1 MPQIHDRKEYRA
13 FPALNQSAA
22 KVLVGNSP
30 AHYQAYINTP
40 QEETK
45 ALRFGT
51 FVHSAILEPHSLN
64 DLYITIPGD
73 APKKPTKAQI
83 EAKKPSEDTKE
94 AIAWW
99 KDFYAKHEGK
109 IILDAEE
116 SALGH
121 LVASSARFALRV
133 HGVDFDATEVM
144 YHVDYCGVPLKAA
157 IDGVAGD
164 YLWDIKTTGAGE
176 ATPAGMLKSIR
187 SYRYNLQAYWY
198 RLVYELATGRRP
210 LGFRFLFVEKEPP
223 FSWAIAEVGPELMSY
238 AVSDFEKAITL
249 YKECT
254 ASGVWPSYPEEIQV
268 IDIKSTTTAAPINFA

>member
-51 FVHSAILEPHSLN
+51 FVHAAVLEPDTLN
-64 DLYITIPGD
+64 DLYAT
-73 APKKPTKAQI
+73 APDVDKRTKQG
-83 EAKKPSEDTKE
+83 KEDWAAFAT
-94 AIAWW
+94 ANA
-99 KDFYAKHEGK
+99 GK
-109 IILDAEE
+109 TILDAEE

-121 LVASSARFALRV
+121 LVASSARHALRV
-133 HGVDFDATEVM
+133 HGVEFDATEVM

-157 IDGVAGD
+157 IDGVCGD
-164 YLWDIKTTGAGE
+164 YLWDIKTTDDAS
-176 ATPAGMLKSIR
+176 AAGMLKAIR
-187 SYRYNLQAYWY
+187 NYRYNLQAYWY
-198 RLVYELATGRRP
+198 RLVYELATGKRP

-223 FSWAIAEVGPELMSY
+223 FATAVCEIGPDLMSY

-249 YKECT
+249 YKDCT
-254 ASGVWPSYPEEIQV
+254 ASGVWPSYPEEVQV
-268 IDIKSTTTAAPINFA
+268 IDIKSTSTAAPINFA

>member
-13 FPALNQSAA
+13 FPAFNQSAA
-22 KVLVGNSP
+22 KHILTSP

-51 FVHSAILEPHSLN
+51 FVHSAVLEPHTLN
-64 DLYITIPGD
+64 DLYAT
-73 APKKPTKAQI
+73 APDVDKRTKQG
-83 EAKKPSEDTKE
+83 KEDWAAFAT
-94 AIAWW
+94 ANV
-99 KDFYAKHEGK
+99 GK
-109 IILDAEE
+109 TILDAEE
-116 SALGH
+116 SAIGH
-121 LVASSARFALRV
+121 LVASSARFALKRL
-133 HGVDFDATEVM
+133 GVEFDATEVM

-164 YLWDIKTTGAGE
+164 YLWDIKTTGLGE

-187 SYRYNLQAYWY
+187 SYKYALQAYWY

-223 FSWAIAEVGPELMSY
+223 FATAVCEIGPDLMSY
-238 AVSDFEKAITL
+238 AIADFEKAVSL
-249 YKECT
+249 YKSCT
-254 ASGVWPSYPEEIQV
+254 ESGVWPSYPEEIQV

>member
-22 KVLVGNSP
+22 KHMLTSP

-51 FVHSAILEPHSLN
+51 FVHSAILEPHTLD
-64 DLYITIPGD
+64 DLYAT
-73 APKKPTKAQI
+73 APDCDKR
-83 EAKKPSEDTKE
+83 TKE
-94 AIAWW
+94 
-99 KDFYAKHEGK
+99 GK
-109 IILDAEE
+109 AMWSEFATANAGKTILDAEE
-116 SALGH
+116 SATGH
-121 LVASSARFALRV
+121 LVASFARHTLKRL
-133 HGVDFDATEVM
+133 GVEFDATEVM
-144 YHVDYCGVPLKAA
+144 YHVDYNGVPLKAA

-164 YLWDIKTTGAGE
+164 YLWDIKTTDDAS
-176 ATPAGMLKSIR
+176 AAGMLKAIR
-187 SYRYNLQAYWY
+187 NYRYNLQAYWY
-198 RLVYELATGRRP
+198 RLVYELATGKRP
-210 LGFRFLFVEKEPP
+210 LGFRFLFIEKEPP
-223 FSWAIAEVGPELMSY
+223 FACSICEVGPELMSW
-238 AVSDFEKAITL
+238 AIADFEKAVTL

>member
-13 FPALNQSAA
+13 FPAFNQSAA
-22 KVLVGNSP
+22 KHILTSP

-51 FVHSAILEPHSLN
+51 FVNSAVLEPHTLN
-64 DLYITIPGD
+64 DLYAT
-73 APKKPTKAQI
+73 AP
-83 EAKKPSEDTKE
+83 DCDRRTKE
-94 AIAWW
+94 GKAAWAE
-99 KDFYAKHEGK
+99 FATANAGK
-109 IILDAEE
+109 TILDYEE

-121 LVASSARFALRV
+121 LVASSARFALKRL
-133 HGVDFDATEVM
+133 GVEFDATEVM
-144 YHVDYCGVPLKAA
+144 YHVDYNGVPLKAA

-164 YLWDIKTTGAGE
+164 YLWDIKTTDDAS
-176 ATPAGMLKSIR
+176 AAGMLKAIR
-187 SYRYNLQAYWY
+187 NYRYNLQAYWY

-210 LGFRFLFVEKEPP
+210 LGFRFLFIEKEPP
-223 FSWAIAEVGPELMSY
+223 FAWSICEVGPELMSY

-249 YKECT
+249 FKECSAT
-254 ASGVWPSYPEEIQV
+254 GVWPSYPQEVQV

>member
-13 FPALNQSAA
+13 FPAFNQSAA
-22 KVLVGNSP
+22 KHILTSP
-30 AHYQAYINTP
+30 AHYQTYINTP

-45 ALRFGT
+45 ALKFGT
-51 FVHSAILEPHSLN
+51 FVHSAVLEPHTLD
-64 DLYITIPGD
+64 DLYVT
-73 APKKPTKAQI
+73 AP
-83 EAKKPSEDTKE
+83 DCDRRTKE
-94 AIAWW
+94 
-99 KDFYAKHEGK
+99 GK
-109 IILDAEE
+109 AVWAEFATANAGKTILDYEE

-121 LVASSARFALRV
+121 LVASSARHALKT
-133 HGVDFDATEVM
+133 HGVVFDATEVM

-164 YLWDIKTTGAGE
+164 YLWDIKTTGLGE

-223 FSWAIAEVGPELMSY
+223 FSWAIAEIGPDLMAY
-238 AVSDFEKAITL
+238 AISDFEKAVTL
-249 YKECT
+249 YKSCT
-254 ASGVWPSYPEEIQV
+254 ESRVWPSYTQEIQV